1 MWKRPPPRSK
11 PGTAA
16 SSQIKRKVEGK
27 GAPFETGAPFPPSPL
42 KLFFRSVWPVPAVGW
57 RGVPSGTDRGWR
69 FRCFSRCR
77 NVCCAPENVR
87 GRLSQERRPLTFSQM
102 ASGKARDRVR
112 QRDEGVFCPQRP
124 FFHGINLP
132 GASAAGASARR
143 TGGRTACRPQ
153 RDGGSL
159 EPATGTIRPDRKR
172 CFRGG
177 ERWRGGAQFCP
188 PNAPSLSAK
197 HHGPKSS
204 TCRPGR
210 RPRPERRGFP
220 GYRAGHRPV
229 WPGRCRSRCSRGPA
243 GCAGRRAPDT
253 GSDRGGIRP

>member
-27 GAPFETGAPFPPSPL
+27 GAPFEKGAPFPLAPIPPETFLQVCMAGPCRWLAGRALRDGPGMALPVFFPL
-42 KLFFRSVWPVPAVGW
+42 SERVL
-57 RGVPSGTDRGWR
+57 
-69 FRCFSRCR
+69 
-77 NVCCAPENVR
+77 CAR
-87 GRLSQERRPLTFSQM
+87 ERQM

-159 EPATGTIRPDRKR
+159 EPATGTVRPDRKR

-177 ERWRGGAQFCP
+177 ERWRGEAQFCP

-229 WPGRCRSRCSRGPA
+229 WPGRCRSHCSRGPA

>member
-1 MWKRPPPRSK
+1 MK
-11 PGTAA
+11 
-16 SSQIKRKVEGK
+16 K
-27 GAPFETGAPFPPSPL
+27 GLPSPLPPSLL

-87 GRLSQERRPLTFSQM
+87 GRLSCERRPLTFLQM
-102 ASGKARDRVR
+102 ASGKVRDRVR
-112 QRDEGVFCPQRP
+112 QRDEGVFAPSVLL
-124 FFHGINLP
+124 FHGINLP

-143 TGGRTACRPQ
+143 TGGRMACRPQ

-159 EPATGTIRPDRKR
+159 EPATGAIRPDRKR

-177 ERWRGGAQFCP
+177 ERWRGEAQFCP

-229 WPGRCRSRCSRGPA
+229 WPGRCRSHCSRGPA